1 MEWREGDRDIGYGC
15 GVVDKEEDE
24 DFGCI
29 ALTSELPYPFRS
41 QNIYCSKYS
50 FLILVPSLY
59 L

>member
-29 ALTSELPYPFRS
+29 ALT
-41 QNIYCSKYS
+41 QN
-50 FLILVPSLY
+50 FLILFVRRIYTVVNTPS
-59 L
+59 